1 MPYNKA
7 VDWWSLGILMVELLT
22 GKPPFYNKNAKVT
35 FRSILTE
42 QPRIH
47 PDIQLSE
54 LCKDFINKVR
64 IGFMFLT
71 FSFSTKTQKNESE
84 A

>member
-22 GKPPFYNKNAKVT
+22 GKPPFYNKNAKIT

-47 PDIQLSE
+47 PEIQLSE
-54 LCKDFINKVR
+54 LCKDFINKVTC
-64 IGFMFLT
+64 ILHIITLLVAKQG
-71 FSFSTKTQKNESE
+71 S
-84 A
+84 